1 MTHKIILDTDIGT
14 DVDDILAL
22 TLALN
27 SPELELLAVTTAYGD
42 TRLRAKLTHQ
52 VLSMAGA
59 AQIPVAAGATTS
71 LTGERPVWWPGH
83 EGRNSN
89 AHKVP
94 DTVIGDQSAVECL
107 LETVRAH
114 PGEVTIVA
122 LAPLVNL
129 AQAIERDPQIMR
141 RVRKIVMMGGVFGFH
156 DPLRRLPVAEH
167 NIVCDPEAARVVFD
181 FGLPVDL
188 FPLDV
193 TLSTVLLA
201 SDIQTLGEVDH
212 PLSQLLYREVKD
224 WLEFFRTELGRDHTQ
239 LHDPLTVASLIDPQ
253 MITQS
258 FQAGLKIE
266 CRGEY
271 TTGMTVT
278 DHDRSHVRIVQAI
291 DLPRFYELFSQRVV
305 QFYRQNVET
314 RVG

>member
-27 SPELELLAVTTAYGD
+27 SPELNLLAVTTAYGD

-52 VLSMAGA
+52 VLTLAGA
-59 AQIPVAAGATTS
+59 PPIPVAAGATTS
-71 LTGERPVWWPGH
+71 LTGTRPVWWPGH
-83 EGRNSN
+83 EGRNSR
-89 AHKVP
+89 AHEVP
-94 DTVIGDQSAVECL
+94 DAVISPLSAVECI

-114 PGEVTIVA
+114 PDEVTIVA

-129 AQAIERDPQIMR
+129 AQAIERDPHTMR
-141 RVRKIVMMGGVFGFH
+141 RVRRIVMMGGVFGFH
-156 DPLRRLPVAEH
+156 DPLRQLPVAEH

-193 TLSTVLLA
+193 TLGTVLRGA
-201 SDIQTLGEVDH
+201 DVQALGEAGH
-212 PLSQLLYREVKD
+212 PLADLLYREVTD
-224 WLEFFRTELGRDHTQ
+224 WLEFFRTQLGRNHTQ

-253 MITQS
+253 LITQS

-266 CRGEY
+266 CQGEH

-278 DHDRSHVRIVQAI
+278 DHQRSHVRIVQAI
-291 DLPRFYELFSQRVV
+291 DLPRFYELFSHRVIQV
-305 QFYRQNVET
+305 YRQVPA
-314 RVG
+314 